1 VSLRIPFPFPLRPD
15 FTAVLILPDDLT
27 EREAER
33 ICANVRAIAMPPDER
48 EVAAAM
54 REFLQAKS

>member
-15 FTAVLILPDDLT
+15 FTAVLELPDDLT

-33 ICANVRAIAMPPDER
+33 ICANVRAIAVPPDVQ

-54 REFLQAKS
+54 REYLRVHP